1 MKLSFY
7 ISIAITSLAILGL
20 NSCKSEAETVD
31 DILTGNFYV
40 RYLEK
45 GTTERVEAH
54 LFLVDTAQNKTPY
67 VLPSGILQESTK
79 MSSKWISDKLH
90 RYQIEKQG
98 PFRELLNFEFTD
110 LNGNQLTNSISMR
123 PIQNLNLPE
132 LINLEEKVGLD
143 FSNNPLLK
151 NEKIS
156 ILLNN
161 EAGKTKVISIVG
173 PQNSEYTIDLAENDL
188 EKGEWTYYFVKRQE
202 TKSEGPNI
210 FLLNAYEYYSSD
222 RQLVIK

>member
-7 ISIAITSLAILGL
+7 ISIAITSVTLLGL
-20 NSCKSEAETVD
+20 SSCKSETETID
-31 DILTGNFYV
+31 ELLTGNFYA

-45 GTTERVEAH
+45 GTTERIEAH
-54 LFLVDTAQNKTPY
+54 LFLMDTAKNKTPY
-67 VLPSGILQESTK
+67 VLPSGIQQESTK
-79 MSSKWISDKLH
+79 LSSKWISNKLH
-90 RYQIEKQG
+90 RYQVEKQG
-98 PFRELLNFEFTD
+98 PFRELLNFEFKD
-110 LNGNQLTNSISMR
+110 LNGNQLTNSISMSPLR
-123 PIQNLNLPE
+123 DLKLPE
-132 LINLEEKVGLD
+132 ELTLSEMVELD
-143 FSNNPLLK
+143 FSKEPLLK

-161 EAGKTKVISIVG
+161 KAGKTKVISIIG
-173 PQNSEYTIDLAENDL
+173 PQNSEHMIDLKDNGL

-222 RQLVIK
+222 RQILIK

>member
-1 MKLSFY
+1 
-7 ISIAITSLAILGL
+7 
-20 NSCKSEAETVD
+20 
-31 DILTGNFYV
+31 
-40 RYLEK
+40 
-45 GTTERVEAH
+45 
-54 LFLVDTAQNKTPY
+54 
-67 VLPSGILQESTK
+67 
-79 MSSKWISDKLH
+79 
-90 RYQIEKQG
+90 
-98 PFRELLNFEFTD
+98 
-110 LNGNQLTNSISMR
+110 MR

-222 RQLVIK
+222 KQLVIK